1 MATKS
6 KKNIFSS
13 IAKWFREAKAEFKKV
28 VWPTRKQVINY
39 TLVVIAF
46 ILIVGAF
53 VCLLDIGLSQ
63 LIQLIVK

>member
-1 MATKS
+1 MATKT

>member
-1 MATKS
+1 MATKT
-6 KKNIFSS
+6 KKNICSS